1 MVCLPDFFYQARSIN
16 TSGKN
21 HISMA
26 TRKRRI
32 ALWAILAAIGTA
44 VVVSCDDGYYT
55 KEDFSSVPKVDA
67 HFHIN
72 SESSAMTDLARED
85 NFRLLTVNVDNG
97 VRPLEGQYHFATY
110 QATHSSDV
118 VNFITTFDLKHWD
131 SVGWENEAIAHIDRS
146 FRDGALGIKLWK
158 SIGMVYKD
166 SSGNFIMVDNP
177 RLDPVIQYVID
188 HHKTVLGH
196 LGEPKNCW
204 LPLEE
209 MTVNNDRNYFRE
221 HPQYHMYLHPEY
233 PSYEDQ
239 INARDH
245 FLERHP
251 DMRFVAA
258 HLASLEWSVDELAKR
273 FDKFPNMA
281 ADMAARVCH
290 LQFQS
295 QKDRDKVRDFI
306 IKYQDR
312 LIYGTDGGMGPNDDP
327 DGRVSYIHE
336 KWMQDWKYFVT
347 DEMMSVG
354 EVNGEFQG
362 LKLPKEVVDKIY
374 YANAVKW
381 FGMERK

>member
-1 MVCLPDFFYQARSIN
+1 
-16 TSGKN
+16 
-21 HISMA
+21 MA
-26 TRKRRI
+26 IQKRRTASTAIVI
-32 ALWAILAAIGTA
+32 ALIVTAAL
-44 VVVSCDDGYYT
+44 VSCDSGYYT
-55 KEDFSSVPKVDA
+55 MEDFSSVPKVDA

-72 SESSAMTDLARED
+72 SESTAMVELARED

-97 VRPLEGQYHFATY
+97 RRPLDTQYHFATY
-110 QATHSSDV
+110 QAEHSPEV
-118 VNFITTFDLKHWD
+118 VEFISAFDLRHWD
-131 SVGWENEAIAHIDRS
+131 SLGWEKEAIARLDRS
-146 FRDGALGIKLWK
+146 FSDGALGIKLWK

-177 RLDPVIQYVID
+177 RFDPVIQYVID
-188 HHKTVLGH
+188 HNKTVLGH

-221 HPQYHMYLHPEY
+221 HPEYHMYLHPEY

-239 INARDH
+239 INARDR

-258 HLASLEWSVDELAKR
+258 HLASLEWDVDELAKR

-281 ADMAARVCH
+281 ADMAARICH
-290 LQFQS
+290 LQYQS
-295 QKDRDKVRDFI
+295 QKDREKVRDFI

-327 DGRVSYIHE
+327 EEARRYTHE
-336 KWMQDWKYFVT
+336 KWLEDWKYFVT
-347 DEMMSVG
+347 DETMSVD
-354 EVNGEFQG
+354 EVSGEFQG

-374 YANAVKW
+374 YANAVRW
-381 FGMERK
+381 FEISDY

>member
-1 MVCLPDFFYQARSIN
+1 MVTPKHKTVWRMGSTTVHLVL
-16 TSGKN
+16 
-21 HISMA
+21 
-26 TRKRRI
+26 I
-32 ALWAILAAIGTA
+32 AVASFI
-44 VVVSCDDGYYT
+44 SCDDGYYT
-55 KEDFSSVPKVDA
+55 MDDFSSVPKVDA

-97 VRPLEGQYHFATY
+97 RRPLDTQYQFATY
-110 QATHSSDV
+110 QAGQSPEV
-118 VNFITTFDLKHWD
+118 VNFISAFDLKRWD
-131 SVGWENEAIAHIDRS
+131 SAGWENEAIAQLERS
-146 FRDGALGIKLWK
+146 FRDGALGIKIWK

-166 SSGNFIMVDNP
+166 TAGNFIMIDNP
-177 RLDPVIQYVID
+177 RFDPVIQYVID
-188 HHKTVLGH
+188 HNKTVLGH

-221 HPQYHMYLHPEY
+221 HPEYHMYLHPEN

-239 INARDH
+239 INARDR
-245 FLERHP
+245 FLDRHP

-258 HLASLEWSVDELAKR
+258 HLASLEWNVDELAKR
-273 FDKFPNMA
+273 FDKYPNIA

-295 QKDRDKVRDFI
+295 QADREKARNFI

-312 LIYGTDGGMGPNDDP
+312 LIYGTDYGIGTDDDP
-327 DGRVSYIHE
+327 AATRKSTHD
-336 KWMQDWKYFVT
+336 KWLEDWKYFTT
-347 DEMMSVG
+347 DEMMTVG

-362 LKLPKEVVDKIY
+362 LQLPKEVVDKIY
-374 YANAVKW
+374 YSNAKKW
-381 FGMERK
+381 FGVE

>member
-1 MVCLPDFFYQARSIN
+1 M
-16 TSGKN
+16 T
-21 HISMA
+21 
-26 TRKRRI
+26 TRNCR
-32 ALWAILAAIGTA
+32 AAWLAATIAIGVATFA
-44 VVVSCDDGYYT
+44 SCDDGYYT
-55 KEDFSSVPKVDA
+55 MEDFPSVPKVDA
-67 HFHIN
+67 HFHVN

-85 NFRLLTVNVDNG
+85 NFHLLTVNVDNG
-97 VRPLEGQYHFATY
+97 RGQLDSQYHFATY
-110 QATHSSDV
+110 QAEHSPEV
-118 VNFITTFDLKHWD
+118 VDFISAFDLKHWD
-131 SVGWENEAIAHIDRS
+131 SLGWENEAIAKLDRS

-166 SSGNFIMVDNP
+166 SSDNFIMVDNP
-177 RLDPVIQYVID
+177 RFDPVIQYVID
-188 HHKTVLGH
+188 HDKTVLGH

-221 HPQYHMYLHPEY
+221 HPEYHMYLHPEY

-239 INARDH
+239 INARDR

-281 ADMAARVCH
+281 ADMAARICH

-295 QKDRDKVRDFI
+295 QKDREKVRDFF

-312 LIYGTDGGMGPNDDP
+312 LIYGTDNGMSANDDP
-327 DGRVSYIHE
+327 EETRTYTHE
-336 KWMQDWKYFVT
+336 KWLEDWKYFVT
-347 DEMMSVG
+347 DEAMSVR
-354 EVNGEFQG
+354 EVNGDFQG

-374 YANAVKW
+374 YANAAKW
-381 FGMERK
+381 FGIERAGR